1 MPKSETRSLNPDVHA
16 VEVPRDVARAMSVA
30 ERRAFDSMSCSHRKE
45 YLLWIED
52 AKRPET
58 RARRIAK
65 AIEKLRERITAA
77 R

>member
-1 MPKSETRSLNPDVHA
+1 MPKSETRSLNPDVYA

-30 ERRAFDSMSCSHRKE
+30 ERRAFDSMSYSHRKE
-45 YLLWIED
+45 YVQWIED